1 MQFLHRRSAKSKMNV
16 MKSSD
21 SNNHD
26 IIIAGGGMVG
36 AAVACGLA
44 GAGFDIAVIERH
56 QPQHEWPADEIDVRV
71 SAINRGSQQLL
82 QNLGAWRGIVQRGVQ
97 PYREMRVWDNLDM
110 GDIHFDSAAIGET
123 DLGHIIQNRTIVA
136 SLWEQM
142 ESISNIRLYTSTTI
156 EKMVAGDKDASVTLE
171 SGEHLH
177 AQLLIAADGSNSQLR
192 DKAGIAVNISD
203 FHQNAVVATV
213 ATEKGHLET
222 AWQHFLP
229 AGPLA
234 FLPVSSTRCS
244 IVWSTTAEHAA
255 GLIEMDDAGFCQ
267 ALTQASQQR
276 LGEITETSARAA
288 YPLVSKHAATY
299 IGNRLALVGDAA
311 HQIHPLAGQ
320 GVNLGFRDAA
330 LLIEVIIEAQ
340 EKSRPIGSRPVLRR
354 YERSRRG
361 DNLATQKSMEAINGL
376 FSNDIPGVRQLRN
389 LGLNITDRLA
399 PVKALFMRQAL
410 GMEGEVP
417 ILCKPRW

>member
-1 MQFLHRRSAKSKMNV
+1 M
-16 MKSSD
+16 SSMSNTKT
-21 SNNHD
+21 SNNRHD
-26 IIIAGGGMVG
+26 VIIVGAGMVG

-44 GAGFDIAVIERH
+44 EAGLDIAVIEQH
-56 QPQHEWPADEIDVRV
+56 EPQREWPAEEIDVRV

-82 QNLGAWRGIVQRGVQ
+82 ENLGAWSGIVRRGVQ

-110 GDIHFDSAAIGET
+110 GDIHFDSAVIGEA

-136 SLWEQM
+136 ALWEQM
-142 ESISNIRLYTSTTI
+142 ESIANIRLYTSTTV
-156 EKMVAGDKDASVTLE
+156 EKMVAGSHDVSVTLK

-177 AQLLIAADGSNSQLR
+177 AQLLIAADGGNSQMR
-192 DKAGIAVNISD
+192 DKAGIAVNIHD
-203 FHQNAVVATV
+203 FHQSAVVATV
-213 ATEKGHLET
+213 TTAREHQET

-229 AGPLA
+229 TGPLA

-244 IVWSTTAEHAA
+244 IVWSTTAEDAA
-255 GLIEMDDAGFCQ
+255 ALIEMDDAGFCK
-267 ALTQASQQR
+267 ALAEASQQR

-288 YPLVSKHAATY
+288 YPLVSKHATTY

-330 LLIEVIIEAQ
+330 LLIEVIVDAQ
-340 EKSRPIGSRPVLRR
+340 ESNRPIASRPVLRR

-361 DNLATQKSMEAINGL
+361 DNLLTQKSMEAINRL
-376 FSNDIPGVRQLRN
+376 FSNDTPGVRQLRN
-389 LGLNITDRLA
+389 LGLNITERIA
-399 PVKALFMRQAL
+399 PAKAFFMRQAL
-410 GMEGEVP
+410 GMEGDVP
-417 ILCKPRW
+417 KLCKPRW